1 MRHLLDIMP
10 QAEQLPLRVYFLLAP
25 QCEPIHSLVLQ
36 IPEHWFHNRYPLVI
50 DEPAE
55 ERVELPLHPFDRG
68 VLLLFHTAN
77 KDGHLL
83 GLGGLGCFKTT
94 LSQRTRPA
102 ERLARAEADPD
113 KPLDVNIFA
122 VAVKHVSRRTTTGIV
137 LLIME
142 EVFNGEA
149 IGAGPCVTTSLVF
162 ASALLVAIIVRK
174 RRIALPI
181 ATVGHVS
188 IDGLLF
194 NVADRSVTVI

>member
-1 MRHLLDIMP
+1 MVQVGTDNRNHRLKKIRVPSRSGLPSLLSPAAAAVSGSLYGSHMGHLLDIMH

-55 ERVELPLHPFDRG
+55 ERVELALHPFDRG

-113 KPLDVNIFA
+113 KPLD
-122 VAVKHVSRRTTTGIV
+122 
-137 LLIME
+137 
-142 EVFNGEA
+142 
-149 IGAGPCVTTSLVF
+149 
-162 ASALLVAIIVRK
+162 
-174 RRIALPI
+174 
-181 ATVGHVS
+181 
-188 IDGLLF
+188 
-194 NVADRSVTVI
+194 